1 MKQFLITFI
10 AGLMIPASLLSSAI
24 KAWEKESPSGYEDLL
39 QIETQ
44 IATTLDRTKQAVV
57 SIETSDGAGSG
68 VIVSADGLVLTAAH
82 VIGERG
88 KKLTVTLHDGKK
100 FSALSL
106 GGSVFS
112 DAGMLRMDTNKT
124 FGFASLA
131 EVKES
136 KLGDWCYAL
145 GHPNGF
151 NESRGQVL
159 RVGRIIGKQ
168 DETMQTDCRLLGG
181 DSGGPLFNLKGQVIG
196 IHSRIS
202 QLPDENFHIPTET
215 FLSNW
220 DFFMNEEFLSDKK
233 LADGGFLGVAS
244 SWTKDGL
251 TILAI
256 VPQSPAEKYGL
267 QKGDLLISI
276 DGIALDSR
284 EKLAIYVATKLP
296 GDSVVIEFQR
306 DERTMSVKAP
316 LISRNQKE

>member
-10 AGLMIPASLLSSAI
+10 AGFVIPASLLSSAI

-88 KKLTVTLHDGKK
+88 KKLTITLHDGKK
-100 FSALSL
+100 VSALSL

-112 DAGMLRMDTNKT
+112 DAGMLRMDTNET
-124 FGFASLA
+124 FGFVSLA

-251 TILAI
+251 TIFAI

-276 DGIALDSR
+276 DDIALDSR

-306 DERTMSVKAP
+306 DERTMSVKVP

>member
-1 MKQFLITFI
+1 MKQVVIIFI
-10 AGLMIPASLLSSAI
+10 VGFVIPSSLLSSAI

-39 QIETQ
+39 QIENQ
-44 IATTLDRTKQAVV
+44 IATTLDRAKQAVV

-88 KKLTVTLHDGKK
+88 KKLTVILHDGRKV
-100 FSALSL
+100 SALSL

-112 DAGMLRMDTNKT
+112 DAGMLRMDTNET
-124 FGFASLA
+124 FGFASIA

-151 NESRGQVL
+151 NEFRGQVL
-159 RVGRIIGKQ
+159 RLGRIIGKQ

-202 QLPDENFHIPTET
+202 QLPDENST
-215 FLSNW
+215 NGQ
-220 DFFMNEEFLSDKK
+220 SDRS
-233 LADGGFLGVAS
+233 FRIS
-244 SWTKDGL
+244 SKTRSHPSSLFRAL
-251 TILAI
+251 T
-256 VPQSPAEKYGL
+256 G
-267 QKGDLLISI
+267 
-276 DGIALDSR
+276 
-284 EKLAIYVATKLP
+284 
-296 GDSVVIEFQR
+296 
-306 DERTMSVKAP
+306 
-316 LISRNQKE
+316 

>member
-1 MKQFLITFI
+1 
-10 AGLMIPASLLSSAI
+10 MIPVSLLSSAI

-39 QIETQ
+39 EIEAQ
-44 IATTLDRTKQAVV
+44 IATTFDRTKQAVV
-57 SIETSDGAGSG
+57 SIETNDGAGSG

-82 VIGERG
+82 VIGKRG
-88 KKLTVTLHDGKK
+88 KKLTVILHDGKK

-112 DAGMLRMDTNKT
+112 DAGMLRMDTNET

-136 KLGDWCYAL
+136 KLADWCYAL

-244 SWTKDGL
+244 SWTEDGL

-306 DERTMSVKAP
+306 DERTMSVKVP

>member
-1 MKQFLITFI
+1 
-10 AGLMIPASLLSSAI
+10 
-24 KAWEKESPSGYEDLL
+24 
-39 QIETQ
+39 
-44 IATTLDRTKQAVV
+44 
-57 SIETSDGAGSG
+57 
-68 VIVSADGLVLTAAH
+68 
-82 VIGERG
+82 
-88 KKLTVTLHDGKK
+88 
-100 FSALSL
+100 
-106 GGSVFS
+106 
-112 DAGMLRMDTNKT
+112 
-124 FGFASLA
+124 
-131 EVKES
+131 
-136 KLGDWCYAL
+136 
-145 GHPNGF
+145 
-151 NESRGQVL
+151 
-159 RVGRIIGKQ
+159 VGRIIGKQ

>member
-1 MKQFLITFI
+1 MKQFLTTVI

-100 FSALSL
+100 VSALSL

-124 FGFASLA
+124 FCFVSLA

-244 SWTKDGL
+244 SWTKEGL

-306 DERTMSVKAP
+306 DERTMSVRAP

>member
-1 MKQFLITFI
+1 
-10 AGLMIPASLLSSAI
+10 
-24 KAWEKESPSGYEDLL
+24 
-39 QIETQ
+39 
-44 IATTLDRTKQAVV
+44 
-57 SIETSDGAGSG
+57 
-68 VIVSADGLVLTAAH
+68 
-82 VIGERG
+82 
-88 KKLTVTLHDGKK
+88 
-100 FSALSL
+100 
-106 GGSVFS
+106 
-112 DAGMLRMDTNKT
+112 MLRMDTNET

-306 DERTMSVKAP
+306 DERTMSVRAP

>member
-10 AGLMIPASLLSSAI
+10 AGFVIPGSLLSSAI

-100 FSALSL
+100 ISALSL

-124 FGFASLA
+124 FCFVSLA